1 MAELE
6 YIPHPELV
14 EILSGDLEPVLPPN
28 VREAMLDVILAWAN
42 LDASTA
48 FFAAALGD
56 LNPDQGADRF
66 KRSVIAD
73 KLKAAAKALE
83 ELDQKDAADLV
94 RAIGEEYPDRALLRK
109 RIAHSRCA
117 GVKKSDP
124 SRVVFLPYEREGPD
138 GHLAVEVFPLERF
151 ASNVEWARG
160 VHVNLMSYVDKV
172 QFFGSD

>member
-1 MAELE
+1 
-6 YIPHPELV
+6 
-14 EILSGDLEPVLPPN
+14 
-28 VREAMLDVILAWAN
+28 MLDVILAWAD
-42 LDASTA
+42 LDSSTA

-56 LNPDQGADRF
+56 LNPGQGADRY

-83 ELDQKDAADLV
+83 ALGQKEAAAVV

-117 GVKKSDP
+117 GVRKSDP
-124 SRVVFLPYEREGPD
+124 TRVVFFPYETEGPD
-138 GHLAVEVFPLERF
+138 GHLAVEIFGLERF

-160 VHVNLMSYVDKV
+160 VHLNLMHYVNSV
-172 QFFGSD
+172 QFFEGGTSKPKQP